1 MISFDG
7 VAVKLS
13 SSVRWR
19 GAVQVLTLVARLGLP
34 VIAPT
39 ALATLATLATLTTL
53 MSWCILPGVKSCTT
67 HRRCHRGF
75 IGHGNVLLRG
85 IYWWALLICAAI
97 AV

>member
-53 MSWCILPGVKSCTT
+53 MSWCVLPGVKSRPT
-67 HRRCHRGF
+67 HCRCHRSF
-75 IGHGNVLLRG
+75 VSHGNVLLSGVYRR
-85 IYWWALLICAAI
+85 ALLIGAAI